1 MTQRPLPALL
11 LGLVVALATGPAL
24 RAQQADP
31 TLQDQLNRWYGEA
44 ARRVRGQWGVA
55 VADQDGQLLWGVNA
69 TRPMTPASTVKLF
82 TTGFAR
88 SVLGANAR
96 QVTRVLGTGF
106 VDEQGTWNGA
116 WAIEVNGDPTLE
128 RPARSGPMLRDLAAQ
143 LAERGIRRLT
153 GPMSIQSAA
162 GEPNAAFPSAWPSR
176 HRGRRYAPLIGAVTV
191 NENMVS
197 FTIVPGS
204 RPGVAPRVV
213 ASAPEGMERIVD
225 IKARTVSGSRDRLR
239 ILVTAAGRY
248 EVTGTIG
255 HRRRGRTYSA
265 TAASPRLVLEAAW
278 GAALARAGIEWT
290 PSDALSPTES
300 RTAGEALAEVVSAP
314 LDSIASEVNTRSL
327 NIGAEA
333 LLTWADPAP
342 TAAQRLT
349 EHVRQVTGDRTGV
362 TLVDG
367 SGLSGDDRAT
377 PWSFVAYLSKFPTT
391 PAGRNFPLLLPA
403 NGSGTLSRLGAGPIP
418 PGVVR
423 AKTGTLG
430 DVASLVGYLGHRD
443 GMLLVSVIYNGPN
456 VYGAKQQQWKLFR
469 LLGAEGQSIPEQV
482 SDDEGVGGDPLPPG
496 C

>member
-1 MTQRPLPALL
+1 MTQRLPSALL
-11 LGLVVALATGPAL
+11 LGLVVLLATGPTL
-24 RAQQADP
+24 GAQQADP
-31 TLQDQLNRWYGEA
+31 TLQDQLNRWYREA
-44 ARRVRGQWGVA
+44 ARRVRGEWGVA
-55 VADQDGQLLWGVNA
+55 VADQQGQLLWGVNA

-88 SVLGANAR
+88 TVLGASAR

-106 VDEQGTWNGA
+106 VDDGGTWIGS

-128 RPARSGPMLRDLAAQ
+128 RPARSGPMLRDLSAQ

-153 GPMSIQSAA
+153 GPMTIQAAA
-162 GEPNAAFPSAWPSR
+162 GEANAAFPSAWPSR
-176 HRGRRYAPLIGAVTV
+176 HRGRRYAPLIGAVTL

-204 RPGVAPRVV
+204 RQGITPRVMT
-213 ASAPEGMERIVD
+213 SSPEGMERIVD
-225 IKARTVSGSRDRLR
+225 IRARTVAGSKDRLR
-239 ILVTAAGRY
+239 ILVTASGRY
-248 EVTGTIG
+248 EVSGTIG
-255 HRRRGRTYSA
+255 TRRRGRTYSA
-265 TAASPRLVLEAAW
+265 TAANPRLVLEAAW
-278 GAALARAGIEWT
+278 GAALARAGIEWA
-290 PSDALSPTES
+290 PSDALSSPGARMT
-300 RTAGEALAEVVSAP
+300 GEALAEVVSAP

-333 LLTWADPAP
+333 LLHWADPAP

-349 EHVRQVTGDRTGV
+349 EHVRQVTGDMTGV

-403 NGSGTLSRLGAGPIP
+403 NGSGTLSRLGTGPIP

-430 DVASLVGYLGHRD
+430 NVASLVGYLGHRD

-482 SDDEGVGGDPLPPG
+482 SDEESVGGEPLPPG
-496 C
+496 R